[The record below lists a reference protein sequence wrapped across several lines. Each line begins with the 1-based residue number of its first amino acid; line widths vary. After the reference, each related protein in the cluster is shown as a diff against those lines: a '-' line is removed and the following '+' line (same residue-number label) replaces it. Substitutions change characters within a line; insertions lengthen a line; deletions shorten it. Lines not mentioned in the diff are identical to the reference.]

1 MRVLPNGE
9 GMMHVVVANI
19 SSMS

>member
-1 MRVLPNGE
+1 MQ
-9 GMMHVVVANI
+9 VVVANI